1 MNFDDLNRD
10 PVFNE
15 CVFLNLMNYEVV
27 MRFISKLKDLIYW
40 EVYNRIKGNNQDVV
54 CAVIINGDKILAQTA
69 QINKLVNTDDSQYV
83 VPGGKVEPGETLNAA
98 VHREIKEETN
108 LNIDVLKK
116 LGATRN
122 NKYKL
127 HWFVCAPTDLSL
139 LKVGEPL
146 KQKELK
152 WFALDENVNWTP
164 KNYEALMKYKNKI
177 SEIQKQMQKE

>member
-1 MNFDDLNRD
+1 MK
-10 PVFNE
+10 
-15 CVFLNLMNYEVV
+15 
-27 MRFISKLKDLIYW
+27 FIQKVKDFIYW
-40 EVYNRIKGNNQDVV
+40 EVFNRLKGDNQDVV
-54 CAVIINGDKILAQTA
+54 CAVIINQDKILAQTA
-69 QINKLVNTDDSQYV
+69 QKNKVIHTDDTQYV

-108 LNIDVLKK
+108 LNVDIIKK

-139 LKVGEPL
+139 LKVVEPL

-152 WFALDENVNWTP
+152 WVDLSDISVNWTP
-164 KNYEALMKYKNKI
+164 KNFEALAKYKPQILK
-177 SEIQKQMQKE
+177 IQKSIKE